1 MPSFSSSTYTTEAA
15 GIQSKER
22 PQTPRGVT
30 DYPAWTGGCG
40 ERPFRGGGCLP
51 SEELKQRVDS
61 SQGFQGDFEGIKRCK
76 SHYLLVVSMYGE
88 QFGEPEARET
98 QGLEL
103 GPLTS

>member
-1 MPSFSSSTYTTEAA
+1 M
-15 GIQSKER
+15 
-22 PQTPRGVT
+22 
-30 DYPAWTGGCG
+30 
-40 ERPFRGGGCLP
+40 
-51 SEELKQRVDS
+51 DS

-88 QFGEPEARET
+88 QFGEPEAQER